1 MTGPIPDNFLI
12 NSVHLNETVT
22 IALQN
27 NEITG
32 TIPSELAKFNFLDIN
47 LAGNSIEEIPQKL
60 CSKGGWMQGYVGE
73 IGNCSAILCPKG
85 TFNQFGHHV
94 PENPC
99 LECSHLVDID
109 TLGNTHCENFTTE
122 RDTLI
127 KLFVDTG
134 GEFWVNSTS
143 WSTDAPICSWFGVH
157 CENGDLQDTSGVTQ
171 IMLDANGL
179 DGTLPSE
186 VWTLPTLQSF
196 KVDGNDNL
204 IINLEGITNAADTLE
219 ILSLS
224 QVKMTSL
231 EGIGALTSLRKFTM
245 VGNALTGEYCCRCQ
259 SLCLYRQLSSLTF
272 RILCV
277 KEHSQESCY
286 NFPIL

>member
-1 MTGPIPDNFLI
+1 MFRYFDASDNDFTGPIPDNFLI

-60 CSKGGWMQGYVGE
+60 CSKEGWMQGYVGE

-85 TFNQFGHHV
+85 TFNQFGHHA

-99 LECSHLVDID
+99 LDCSHLVGID
-109 TLGNTHCENFTTE
+109 TLGNTHCENFTSE
-122 RDTLI
+122 RDALI

-143 WSTDAPICSWFGVH
+143 WNTDAPICSWFGVL
-157 CENGDLQDTSGVTQ
+157 CEDGDLQDTSGITQ
-171 IMLDANGL
+171 IRLDANGL

-186 VWTLPTLQSF
+186 VWTLPALQSF
-196 KVDGNDNL
+196 RVDENSNL

-219 ILSLS
+219 IVSLS
-224 QVKMTSL
+224 HVKMTSL
-231 EGIGALTSLRKFTM
+231 EGISSLTNLRKFTM
-245 VGNALTGEYCCRCQ
+245 VGNDLTGEYCCCRCQ
-259 SLCLYRQLSSLTF
+259 
-272 RILCV
+272 
-277 KEHSQESCY
+277 
-286 NFPIL
+286 